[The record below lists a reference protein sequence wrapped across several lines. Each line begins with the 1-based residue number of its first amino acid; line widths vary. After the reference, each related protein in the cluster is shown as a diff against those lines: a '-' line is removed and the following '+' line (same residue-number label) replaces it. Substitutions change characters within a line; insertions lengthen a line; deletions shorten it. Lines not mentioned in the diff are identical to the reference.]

1 MFLITYKC
9 MFIHGRLT
17 LGPPKVGMFSLPILL
32 NSPKVAL
39 VNRLKS
45 ESGPHEVQRAEKQLT
60 KDISARLLIWSLLV
74 WILLLSPR
82 KIT

>member
-1 MFLITYKC
+1 MLLITYKC

-17 LGPPKVGMFSLPILL
+17 LGPPKVGMFSLPIL
-32 NSPKVAL
+32 PKVAL

-45 ESGPHEVQRAEKQLT
+45 ESGAHEVRVEKQLT

>member
-1 MFLITYKC
+1 MLLITYKC

-45 ESGPHEVQRAEKQLT
+45 ESGAHEVRVEKQLT
-60 KDISARLLIWSLLV
+60 KDIPAPEDCLRNV
-74 WILLLSPR
+74 AC
-82 KIT
+82 